1 MKDGDHNCDDDDGY
15 GDKAFVCLWPCVIYR
30 VCTLTGH
37 RTATSQGG
45 FVRELFPFLLHSL
58 SIEHA
63 QGFLF

>member
-30 VCTLTGH
+30 VCTFTGH

-45 FVRELFPFLLHSL
+45 FVRELFPF
-58 SIEHA
+58 
-63 QGFLF
+63 